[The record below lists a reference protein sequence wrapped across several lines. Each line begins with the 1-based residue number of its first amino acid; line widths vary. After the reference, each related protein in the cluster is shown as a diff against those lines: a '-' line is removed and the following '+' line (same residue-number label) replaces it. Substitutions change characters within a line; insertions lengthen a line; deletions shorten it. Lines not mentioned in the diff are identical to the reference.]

1 MHRIRT
7 LFAALSCALF
17 LGGLGSAVFVF
28 LGYEKG
34 RNTYKRI
41 AASYTREVETEETPE
56 PKTEAFSFRKTA
68 SDERN
73 ESEET
78 GLPDLAPPG
87 IVVNFTG
94 LQKENPDVVAWLYL
108 PGLSLSYPVLQG
120 EDNTTY
126 LHRGIDGET
135 LYAGSLFLEEQNSP
149 GLENYHSIVYGHNM
163 RDGTMFGRLKEY
175 QEEETYKACPYFWL
189 YLPGKAYLYRIF
201 SVHTARVE
209 EETYLLRFE
218 SLLSYKRWVADMQAA
233 SAVTPWDPGEN
244 PGKTV
249 TLSTCTSADAY
260 RQAVQGI
267 QVYEKETKP

>member
-7 LFAALSCALF
+7 LFVALSYALF
-17 LGGLGSAVFVF
+17 LGGIGSAVFVF

-34 RNTYKRI
+34 RNTYDRI
-41 AASYTREVETEETPE
+41 AVSYTREAETEEPPE
-56 PKTEAFSFRKTA
+56 LEMEAFPSRKIA
-68 SDERN
+68 FSRRN
-73 ESEET
+73 ESEEARI
-78 GLPDLAPPG
+78 PDFAPPG
-87 IVVNFTG
+87 ITVDFAG

-126 LHRGIDGET
+126 LHQGIDGET
-135 LYAGSLFLEEQNSP
+135 LCAGSLFLEEQNSP

-175 QEEETYKACPYFWL
+175 QEEETYEACPYFWL

-201 SVHTARVE
+201 SVHTPRVGD
-209 EETYLLRFE
+209 ETYLLRFE
-218 SLLSYKRWVADMQAA
+218 NLRAYKSWVADMQAA
-233 SAVTPWDPGEN
+233 STVSTWEPGES

-249 TLSTCTSADAY
+249 TLSTCTGADAY
-260 RQAVQGI
+260 RQVVQGI
-267 QVYEKETKP
+267 QVYAKETEP